1 MGIGKAWDQLIAK
14 VLGWAHDFI
23 LLLPNLAV
31 AVVVVVGFWLL
42 AKLVRDLLHRLLR
55 RISHSEQV
63 NRLLGQAVFLA
74 FIVAGLFVALGIV
87 GLQKTVASLLAG
99 AGILGLALGFAFQD
113 IAANFMAG
121 IYLSIERP
129 FRAGNLI
136 QTKDIQG
143 IVNRVHL
150 RWTEIHIPQGQVVM
164 VPNKQVFENPI
175 TNFTAPGERRVDLK
189 AGVSYGDDLDKVKRV
204 AVEAIGAVSARKP
217 DREVELFFQDFGD
230 SSINFVVR
238 FWIEFASKQSDY
250 LRAQS
255 EAIERLKKAF
265 DENGVTMPFPTQ
277 TLDLPPGTFAAR
289 PAPPP

>member
-1 MGIGKAWDQLIAK
+1 
-14 VLGWAHDFI
+14 
-23 LLLPNLAV
+23 
-31 AVVVVVGFWLL
+31 
-42 AKLVRDLLHRLLR
+42 
-55 RISHSEQV
+55 
-63 NRLLGQAVFLA
+63 
-74 FIVAGLFVALGIV
+74 
-87 GLQKTVASLLAG
+87 
-99 AGILGLALGFAFQD
+99 
-113 IAANFMAG
+113 
-121 IYLSIERP
+121 
-129 FRAGNLI
+129 
-136 QTKDIQG
+136 
-143 IVNRVHL
+143 
-150 RWTEIHIPQGQVVM
+150 
-164 VPNKQVFENPI
+164 VFENPI